1 MNKWIYIA
9 EIGITIITEV
19 ISMMKDIEKEQS

>member
-9 EIGITIITEV
+9 EISITVITEV
-19 ISMMKDIEKEQS
+19 ISMMKAIEKERS

>member
-9 EIGITIITEV
+9 EISITIITEV

>member
-9 EIGITIITEV
+9 EISITIITEV
-19 ISMMKDIEKEQS
+19 ISVMKDIEKEQS

>member
-9 EIGITIITEV
+9 EISITVITEV

>member
-9 EIGITIITEV
+9 EISITVITEL

>member
-9 EIGITIITEV
+9 EISITVITEV
-19 ISMMKDIEKEQS
+19 ISMMKDIEKEQP

>member
-1 MNKWIYIA
+1 MNKWIYFA
-9 EIGITIITEV
+9 EISITVITEV